1 MKTIIRLAS
10 VSLMVLV
17 TSGCLS
23 ARAPEN
29 IYIGTG
35 GPPPQ
40 DVDSSRVPPTTT
52 HEEARA
58 ELVKAY
64 DQIRYLEHRNHRLKD
79 KLQDAREDK
88 EEYKRKYER
97 LKDKDDD

>member
-1 MKTIIRLAS
+1 MLAS
-10 VSLMVLV
+10 VGLTVLV
-17 TSGCLS
+17 ASGCLS

-40 DVDSSRVPPTTT
+40 DVDSNRVPPTTT
-52 HEEARA
+52 HTAARA

-64 DQIRYLEHRNHRLKD
+64 DHIRYLEHRNHRLED

-88 EEYKRKYER
+88 EEYKRKYKH
-97 LKDKDDD
+97 LKDKYDD

>member
-1 MKTIIRLAS
+1 MKTIITLGG
-10 VSLMVLV
+10 VGLVVLV

-35 GPPPQ
+35 GPAPQ
-40 DVDSSRVPPTTT
+40 DIDSNRVPPTTT
-52 HEEARA
+52 HEQTRA

-64 DQIRYLEHRNHRLKD
+64 DHIRYLEHRNHRLED
-79 KLQDAREDK
+79 KLQDARKDK
-88 EEYKRKYER
+88 EEYKRKYKR
-97 LKDKDDD
+97 LKDQDDD

>member
-1 MKTIIRLAS
+1 MKTIIRRAS
-10 VSLMVLV
+10 VGLMVLFA
-17 TSGCLS
+17 SGCLS

-35 GPPPQ
+35 GPAPQ
-40 DVDSSRVPPTTT
+40 DVDSNKLPPTTT

-64 DQIRYLEHRNHRLKD
+64 DHIRYLEHRNHRLEN
-79 KLQDAREDK
+79 KLEDARQDK
-88 EEYKRKYER
+88 EEYKRKYKR
-97 LKDKDDD
+97 LEDKYDD